1 LISCK
6 LLDGLQ
12 QLRNNVGVPLYVNQ
26 PDKGLFRRGF
36 RTVQDNKAAGGVHNS
51 QHLLGRAADVD
62 AGGEMTP
69 YALAQEAKKIECFKK
84 GGIIIYRSFV
94 HLDVRP
100 NGPYHGEK

>member
-1 LISCK
+1 MISCK

-12 QLRNNVGVPLYVNQ
+12 ELRNRVNVPLYINQ
-26 PDKGLFRRGF
+26 PEKGLYRRGY
-36 RTVQDNKAAGGVHNS
+36 RTVADNKAAGGVPDS
-51 QHLLGRAADVD
+51 QHIYGRAADVD
-62 AGGEMTP
+62 AGGKISP
-69 YALAQEAKKIECFKK
+69 YAIAQEAKKIECFKK